1 MLQRA
6 LKMLRAYHH
15 IPQKELAEK
24 LGISNSHL
32 SEIESGKKSPSLELL
47 SKYSD
52 FFKIPTSAILLFS
65 EQINADQKKIDKLR
79 QVVAN
84 KILKI
89 LEWMHECD
97 EFEKAK

>member
-32 SEIESGKKSPSLELL
+32 SEIENGKKTPSLELL
-47 SKYSD
+47 DRYSD
-52 FFKIPTSAILLFS
+52 FFKIPASSILLFS
-65 EQINADQKKIDKLR
+65 ENINADKTKLDKIR
-79 QVVAN
+79 ESVAN

-89 LEWMHECD
+89 LEWVGDCN
-97 EFEKAK
+97 EFEKVK